1 MPPGGAGARP
11 GKRIGKG
18 SPGKVP
24 GGLVAGAAILAV
36 TLLQHVV
43 LLLFLCQCQAM
54 EENFDRPIPRDD
66 LLFTVEMAL
75 RKASRLWPKKRVP
88 GDHDRLK
95 PAAAAVVAH
104 LELCGVRCDG
114 LPQVHCVVAKL
125 AQRSSGNQMTL
136 DVEGVVDGSVGREK
150 PLR

>member
-1 MPPGGAGARP
+1 M
-11 GKRIGKG
+11 
-18 SPGKVP
+18 P
-24 GGLVAGAAILAV
+24 GGLVPGAAKLAV

-54 EENFDRPIPRDD
+54 EENHDRPIPRDD

-75 RKASRLWPKKRVP
+75 RKASRLWPRKRVP

-104 LELCGVRCDG
+104 LELCGVRCFRRSPAPRHSTPDTCGALRQNDGKDG
-114 LPQVHCVVAKL
+114 LDDPK
-125 AQRSSGNQMTL
+125 R
-136 DVEGVVDGSVGREK
+136 
-150 PLR
+150 